1 MIDIEAKVFAAVKAG
16 LPLGTECRDTY
27 QCIQKKFPL
36 VTVSEI
42 GNVVQDR
49 FEDSEE
55 IENATLLT
63 YEINAFSNLEG
74 GKKKQAK
81 TLIGAVDSVMAEL
94 GFERVY
100 CQPSPNIADATI
112 FRMTARYRAVIDK
125 NEIIYRR

>member
-1 MIDIEAKVFAAVKAG
+1 MIDIEAKVFAAVKKG
-16 LPLGTECRDTY
+16 LPSGTECRDTY
-27 QCIQKKFPL
+27 QNTQKKFPL
-36 VTVSEI
+36 VTVLEI

-49 FEDSEE
+49 FEDSAE

-63 YEINAFSNLEG
+63 YEINVFSNLEG

-81 TLIGAVDSVMAEL
+81 TLIHAADSVMVEL

-100 CQPSPNIADATI
+100 CQPAPNLADATI